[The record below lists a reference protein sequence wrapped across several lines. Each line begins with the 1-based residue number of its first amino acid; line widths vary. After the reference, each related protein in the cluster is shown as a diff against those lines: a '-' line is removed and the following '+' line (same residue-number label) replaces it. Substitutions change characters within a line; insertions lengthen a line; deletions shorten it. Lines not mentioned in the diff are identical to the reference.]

1 VPDITQ
7 TRKKEGRNRTH
18 KERFPAFIRGT
29 VQTHGAD
36 TCIKMTVAGRMRTGH
51 VQENLTP
58 LTSRAL
64 HLSPIRLLHGNI
76 SDTPLV
82 CALLWHTVLSS
93 FAQLIR
99 CVAPGER
106 LKDCGAVVTGQL
118 DNMEKGRILLRST
131 QQGVIATHGL
141 DGCWRDVHPTLAL
154 STEQPL
160 MPTTIVEGHRTSL
173 FTHV

>member
-7 TRKKEGRNRTH
+7 TRKKEGRNLTH

-29 VQTHGAD
+29 VQTHVAD
-36 TCIKMTVAGRMRTGH
+36 TFIKMTVAGRMRTGH

-64 HLSPIRLLHGNI
+64 HFSPISLLHGNI
-76 SDTPLV
+76 SDTTLV
-82 CALLWHTVLSS
+82 CALLWHTVISYV
-93 FAQLIR
+93 ARLIR

-118 DNMEKGRILLRST
+118 DNMEKGRILLGRT
-131 QQGVIATHGL
+131 QQGVIATNCM
-141 DGCWRDVHPTLAL
+141 DGRWREVHPTLASL
-154 STEQPL
+154 TEQPL
-160 MPTTIVEGHRTSL
+160 LPTTIVEGHRTSL
-173 FTHV
+173 SVHV